1 MEYVTLRSEWRERV
15 KVKECERER
24 ERGQRAVLSP
34 YLREQATIYDCR
46 LSIINSYKLL
56 LLLAVCLPQRE
67 DRDRKRGKA
76 RRQTVRQT
84 DRQGVGRDTTLCTC
98 VCGQLLTTLNNQHD
112 LWER

>member
-1 MEYVTLRSEWRERV
+1 MEYVSLRSEWRKGER
-15 KVKECERER
+15 
-24 ERGQRAVLSP
+24 RGQRAVLSP

-56 LLLAVCLPQRE
+56 LLLAVCLAAKGGTE
-67 DRDRKRGKA
+67 RGSERGSKE
-76 RRQTVRQT
+76 RQAKMEWGTR
-84 DRQGVGRDTTLCTC
+84 GSTTLCTC

>member
-1 MEYVTLRSEWRERV
+1 M
-15 KVKECERER
+15 
-24 ERGQRAVLSP
+24 LSP

-56 LLLAVCLPQRE
+56 LLLAVCLAAKAGTERTRE
-67 DRDRKRGKA
+67 KKK
-76 RRQTVRQT
+76 RQTEMDWGARES
-84 DRQGVGRDTTLCTC
+84 TTLCIC

>member
-1 MEYVTLRSEWRERV
+1 M
-15 KVKECERER
+15 
-24 ERGQRAVLSP
+24 LSP

-56 LLLAVCLPQRE
+56 LLLAVCLAAKAGTE
-67 DRDRKRGKA
+67 RGSKE
-76 RRQTVRQT
+76 RQAKMEWGTK
-84 DRQGVGRDTTLCTC
+84 GSTTLCTC